1 MRRAEAKQVAQTI
14 LDNKGIYNG
23 IDQNQLPPETIGML
37 MDTLVQTFYWN
48 SEEQQEKAIVMLLTG
63 SIGRSWRKFEE
74 VLTHFNP
81 KGEKQSGDKAL
92 FDNLD
97 RINAILA
104 GDQQEQFNDWIKWL
118 AEGEDDINQRNLVAF
133 AYKSGRVFQDKLPL
147 VAQQIDDLPAFYA

>member
-1 MRRAEAKQVAQTI
+1 
-14 LDNKGIYNG
+14 
-23 IDQNQLPPETIGML
+23 

-48 SEEQQEKAIVMLLTG
+48 SEVQQEKAIVMLLTG

-74 VLTHFNP
+74 VLAHMSP
-81 KGEKQSGDKAL
+81 QGKKQSGDEAL

-118 AEGEDDINQRNLVAF
+118 SEGEDDINQRNLVAF
-133 AYKSGRVFQDKLPL
+133 SYKSGRAFQDKLPL
-147 VAQQIDDLPAFYA
+147 IAQQIGDVPSFYV

>member
-1 MRRAEAKQVAQTI
+1 
-14 LDNKGIYNG
+14 
-23 IDQNQLPPETIGML
+23 
-37 MDTLVQTFYWN
+37 
-48 SEEQQEKAIVMLLTG
+48 MLLTG

-81 KGEKQSGDKAL
+81 KGEKRSGDKAL

-118 AEGEDDINQRNLVAF
+118 AEGEVDINQRNLVAF